1 MRSVRLLTFFMAFVF
16 LGTIGKAGNASLT
29 SRTFTLKNDLIQLRL
44 TLSQGRL
51 IRETLQANP
60 EARATF
66 NGQQPVFDCDG
77 NVAFDINWTDW
88 RAPHKINNGENPV
101 MLTATDFRF
110 VRSARQNT
118 QESKRLD
125 LFFKGREQPLILRIS
140 YRLKDGQF
148 WVNKQ
153 VALRDT
159 SAGVHFL
166 RFIYPMFARITPKFT
181 VIKRG
186 GFGQPVAL
194 RSGSGSFFC
203 GLEYPAGTNSIRV
216 EMPTGHLFLQSG
228 VEAGKKIGASWIESP
243 WLVMALTPSA
253 HERLWFDR
261 YLASQRVQ
269 PLRPYVLYNSWY
281 DLRSPAFKNIPA
293 KNIMNEQ
300 NILRIIDL
308 IQKNFVEKNGIH
320 LDAFVL
326 DDGWDVYA
334 SDWVL
339 RSEQFPHGLRP
350 IVERLKDMSTALGM
364 WFGPTGGYSFRM
376 RRINWMGE
384 HGYEVIGAHARHYT
398 PMLCVAGKH
407 YSQLLKK
414 RTTDFVKEGVAFFKW
429 DGIQF
434 SCSEPDHGHPI
445 GLYSQRAVMDTV
457 IELCNAVREINP
469 QTFLNITSGT
479 WLSPWWVKY
488 ANQIWMQGGDYGY
501 SDIPSISRRDAAMTY
516 RDINLYQDFNVHNFW
531 FPIANLMTHGI
542 IKGQLQKLGG
552 EQEPLDKFTNNALLY
567 FARGVSMWELYISP
581 DILSDAEWNAIARS
595 LKWAKQNFDILKHTS
610 LLGGNPAKGEAYAY
624 VHFNA
629 NQGIVAAR
637 NPFVLPQSVSI
648 PLSDTLGLDKK
659 ARNLV
664 LEQIYPVRWISPRLY
679 KQGEEISLKLQG
691 YETVVYRIFPIEQA
705 RRPLPANVIF
715 SGEKAGDKRYRVV
728 ALAQTGMLK
737 MLNPSFSKRLFVNN
751 KKAIR
756 LTFNIPPADSISGL
770 HSAQWSKKGNEF
782 DWKIELK
789 PHSSAQF
796 ALLLREFPG
805 GKAERLPV
813 AEITLNKRKVQAH
826 TEEAGPQWRW
836 ITVPLQAG
844 SNTVH
849 ITLRNSAKSARW
861 QGQIESWLFTDRAM
875 PETVLLFETAKSV
888 ETDILPPRPRAQN
901 VLHHV
906 QRLALFHWI
915 NGKLVIHKK

>member
-1 MRSVRLLTFFMAFVF
+1 MKSVRLLSLFAVLFF
-16 LGTIGKAGNASLT
+16 LGALSKAENASLV
-29 SRTFTLKNDLIQLRL
+29 SQKFVLKNDLIQLTL
-44 TLSQGRL
+44 TLSQSRL
-51 IRETLQANP
+51 IQETIRVNAQ
-60 EARATF
+60 ARATF
-66 NGQQPVFDCDG
+66 NGQQPVLESDG

-101 MLTATDFRF
+101 TLTAADFRF
-110 VRSARQNT
+110 VRSVRQNT
-118 QESKRLD
+118 QEGKRLD

-140 YRLKDGQF
+140 YRLKDDCF
-148 WVNKQ
+148 WLNKQ

-186 GFGQPVAL
+186 GFGQPIAL
-194 RSGSGSFFC
+194 RNSSGGFFC

-216 EMPTGHLFLQSG
+216 QMPTGHLFLQSG
-228 VEAGKKIGASWIESP
+228 VAVGKKIGARWIESP
-243 WLVMALTPSA
+243 WLVMALTPSGY
-253 HERLWFDR
+253 ERLWFDR
-261 YLASQRVQ
+261 YLTSQRVQ
-269 PLRPYVLYNSWY
+269 PLRPYILYNSWY

-339 RSEQFPHGLRP
+339 RPEQFPHGLRP
-350 IVERLKDMSTALGM
+350 IVERLKKMSSALGM

-376 RRINWMGE
+376 RRINWME
-384 HGYEVIGAHARHYT
+384 KHGYEVIGAHAKHYT

-414 RTTDFVKEGVAFFKW
+414 RTTDFVKEGVTFFKW

-434 SCSEPDHGHPI
+434 SCSEADHGHPI

-457 IELCNAVREINP
+457 IELCKAVREINP
-469 QTFLNITSGT
+469 RTFLNITSGT

-516 RDINLYQDFNVHNFW
+516 RDINLYQDFQVHKFW

-595 LKWAKQNFDILKHTS
+595 LKWAQHNFDILKHTS

-624 VHFNA
+624 VHFNG
-629 NQGIVAAR
+629 NRGIVAAR
-637 NPFVLPQSVSI
+637 NPFVLPQSISI
-648 PLSDTLGLDKK
+648 PLSDTLGLDKG
-659 ARNLV
+659 AGNLV
-664 LEQIYPVRWISPRLY
+664 LEQIYPVRWISPQLY

-691 YETVVYRIFPIEQA
+691 YETAVYRIFPLEQA
-705 RRPLPANVIF
+705 RRPLPANIIF
-715 SGEKAGDKRYRVV
+715 NGEKVGDKRYRIT
-728 ALAQTGMLK
+728 ALAQTGTLK

-751 KKAIR
+751 KKATRI
-756 LTFNIPPADSISGL
+756 TFNIPPADSISGL
-770 HSAQWSKKGNEF
+770 HSARWSKQGNGF
-782 DWKIELK
+782 DWRIELK
-789 PHSSAQF
+789 PRSTAQF
-796 ALLLREFPG
+796 ALLFREFPG
-805 GKAERLPV
+805 EDAEGLPAV
-813 AEITLNKRKVQAH
+813 EITLNKRKVQAH
-826 TEEAGPQWRW
+826 MEEAEARWRW

-844 SNTVH
+844 SNTLH
-849 ITLRNSAKSARW
+849 ITLGSNAKSAGW

-875 PETVLLFETAKSV
+875 PETTLLFETARPV
-888 ETDILPPRPRAQN
+888 ETDVLPPLPRTQN

-906 QRLALFHWI
+906 QRLELFHWV
-915 NGKLVIHKK
+915 NGKLVTHKK